1 MTLILDIIKGMLIG
15 IANVIPGVSG
25 GTMALSMGV
34 YDKII
39 GSVSNLFGD
48 FKRSVFNL
56 LPILAGC
63 ALGIVGFT
71 YAIEFLLSR
80 HTFVTCMTFVGLILG
95 GVPVL
100 YRSLQE
106 KRSQGDG
113 KIPLSGWLAFLI
125 LFAIAV
131 GMPLL
136 NSSEETM
143 STITATPGTMVLLF
157 LIGIIAAATMVVPGV
172 SGSLVLMILGY
183 YYGIINSLK
192 SFFDA
197 LKAFDIPAMLE
208 LCLVL
213 VPFGVGVLLGI
224 FLIAKLITFLFE
236 RFGVQTYC
244 AIFGLILASPFAIF
258 YNTGLFGQ
266 LSSLSAGTVILGAGG
281 TLIRK
286 NTGFRRAPRESGHF
300 YRGKENCPNPAAV
313 PFRGSFS
320 IYIVRWTDGG
330 RGASAGGFCIIRN
343 SVPYAQKSSLGLFF
357 NRPRLLSRLLLAFT
371 HTALAYPPNNV

>member
-39 GSVSNLFGD
+39 GSVSNLFKD
-48 FKRSVFNL
+48 FRQSVLNL
-56 LPILAGC
+56 LPIFVGC
-63 ALGIVGFT
+63 GLGIIGFT
-71 YAIEFLLSR
+71 YAIEYLLSR

-100 YRSLQE
+100 YRSLQKKKQE
-106 KRSQGDG
+106 AENR
-113 KIPLSGWLAFLI
+113 IPFSGWLAFLI

-136 NSSEETM
+136 NSSSEIM
-143 STITATPGTMVLLF
+143 STITATPGTMVILF
-157 LIGIIAAATMVVPGV
+157 FIGIIAAATMVVPGV

-197 LKAFDIPAMLE
+197 LKAFDISAVLE
-208 LCLVL
+208 LCMIL
-213 VPFGVGVLLGI
+213 VPFGIGVLLGI

-236 RFGVQTYC
+236 SFGVQTYC

-258 YNTGLFGQ
+258 YNTGLFSQ
-266 LSSLSAGTVILGAGG
+266 LSSLTPVTVILGLVLAVAGG
-281 TLIRK
+281 
-286 NTGFRRAPRESGHF
+286 
-300 YRGKENCPNPAAV
+300 V
-313 PFRGSFS
+313 
-320 IYIVRWTDGG
+320 
-330 RGASAGGFCIIRN
+330 
-343 SVPYAQKSSLGLFF
+343 
-357 NRPRLLSRLLLAFT
+357 FT
-371 HTALAYPPNNV
+371 YFMGEH